1 MTDIGIEVREILMD
15 AYMKIETIRDASK
28 EDITER
34 ITLNAL
40 SVVLD
45 NWIMRLEEMVGRR
58 V

>member
-1 MTDIGIEVREILMD
+1 MVDIGIEVREILID
-15 AYMKIETIRDASK
+15 AYTKIETIRDANK
-28 EDITER
+28 EDLTER
-34 ITLNAL
+34 MTLNAL

>member
-1 MTDIGIEVREILMD
+1 MTDIGIEVREIPID

-28 EDITER
+28 EDIMER

-40 SVVLD
+40 SMDLD
-45 NWIMRLEEMVGRR
+45 NWIIDLEEMVGRR